1 MSKTTYETHNWENPI
16 LPIIFHTNE
25 RISDIF
31 TPNWHENI
39 EILLCISGKGF
50 VKCDAETYDFTP
62 GCIAVINSN
71 SLHSIKGDGQVI
83 YHCLIIGNGFC
94 KENGI
99 DVSNLKFKELIK
111 NQTVLNC
118 YENIVT
124 AICESKKNKYIYSDA
139 VIRTE
144 ILKLLIE
151 LCKNHLS
158 SESNMQSSLSF
169 SVERVKKTIFYI
181 KNHFSEELTLEK
193 ISKYTGIS
201 KYHLSR
207 EFKSLTGKTVFEMV
221 NLIRCKEAKRLIA
234 DGALI
239 SEAALACGYENLSYF
254 SRCFKKHIGV
264 LPSKCIQK
272 RNIQKQE
279 P

>member
-1 MSKTTYETHNWENPI
+1 MSKKVYETHNWENPI
-16 LPIIFHTNE
+16 LPIIFHTDNI
-25 RISDIF
+25 ISDVFIL
-31 TPNWHENI
+31 NWHEDI

-62 GCIAVINSN
+62 GCIAVLNSN
-71 SLHSIKGDGQVI
+71 SLHSISGDNRVR
-83 YHCLIIGNGFC
+83 YHCLIIDNGFC

-99 DVSNLKFKELIK
+99 DVSALKFKELIK

-124 AICESKKNKYIYSDA
+124 AISESKKNKYIYSDA

-158 SESNMQSSLSF
+158 NESNMQSSLSF

-181 KNHFSEELTLEK
+181 KNHLSNELTLEN
-193 ISKYTGIS
+193 ISGYVGIS

-207 EFKSLTGKTVFEMV
+207 EFKSLTGKTIFEMV
-221 NLIRCKEAKRLIA
+221 NLIRCTEAKRLIA

-254 SRCFKKHIGV
+254 SRCFKKHFGV
-264 LPSKCIQK
+264 LPSKCISK
-272 RNIQKQE
+272 KKIE
-279 P
+279 